1 MQYIKISVLE
11 GEDHA
16 TAKEWYSTT
25 APAYTASREAAQTVV
40 SVLNRAMS
48 GLQELTKQWRFYGVE
63 LRK

>member
-11 GEDHA
+11 GDDHA

-25 APAYTASREAAQTVV
+25 APAYTSSREGAQTIAGI
-40 SVLNRAMS
+40 LNRAMS
-48 GLQELTKQWRFYGVE
+48 GLQELAKQWRFHGTE